1 MLKVVTDACI
11 IENFTE
17 LLSDKLSADVNS
29 HYITFPTG
37 DGNIYAIL
45 WLPIVHKDLL
55 ISILTQPSVYAGPK
69 KICAA

>member
-29 HYITFPTG
+29 HNITLPTG
-37 DGNIYAIL
+37 VGDIYAIL
-45 WLPIVHKDLL
+45 
-55 ISILTQPSVYAGPK
+55 
-69 KICAA
+69 